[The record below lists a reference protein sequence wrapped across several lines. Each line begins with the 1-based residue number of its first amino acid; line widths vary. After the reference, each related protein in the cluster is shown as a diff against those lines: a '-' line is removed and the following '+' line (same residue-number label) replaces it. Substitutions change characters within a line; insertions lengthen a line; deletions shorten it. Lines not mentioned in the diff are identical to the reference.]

1 MHRLRAVLARK
12 ARRASRPARRPPA
25 AADPGSSKLILIC
38 GAGSSG
44 KTYATERA
52 LAIGYDV
59 TTDRADRFYR
69 AAFQAAG
76 IPREDGMYHI
86 GREARKLRGG
96 AYDAATV
103 DRFWGT
109 YQDFV
114 RRHLRNAIDWGVT
127 PVLEG
132 FTLAY
137 ADEVERIVAVARELA
152 GGDVEVFRVQL
163 KPSLKDWNR
172 NRGSKIRWG
181 SGPVLSPAK
190 RRAYEQ
196 SMEAS
201 APEPV
206 PGVED
211 RVVADSE
218 GALERLVNDEVGLR
232 PHRWYQRV
240 SLGPVETKGPSEA
253 TEKSDAVLD
262 RDVEGKRVLDVCC
275 ATGVISLLLKQRGA
289 AGVVGVERDPR
300 RYSKALELRNT
311 LKRHSQLDADVGIRL
326 GDALEVLPTLER
338 FDTAVLFGALHYFPD
353 YERTLALVANAATDA
368 VYIEFNFADSGHD
381 TAAAPDGI
389 HPYARSRFGETIYLG
404 NRDTIEEVVARA
416 MPGFRIEERRPI
428 SPPGPRNRHQREV
441 WRMRRSA

>member
-1 MHRLRAVLARK
+1 MHRLRRVLGRK
-12 ARRASRPARRPPA
+12 ARRAPRQPRAPKA
-25 AADPGSSKLILIC
+25 VADQRSSKLILIC
-38 GAGSSG
+38 GAGSTG
-44 KTYATERA
+44 KTYATEMV

-69 AAFQAAG
+69 GAFEAAG
-76 IPREDGMYHI
+76 IPRENGMYHI

-96 AYDAATV
+96 AYDADTV
-103 DRFWGT
+103 DCFWRA
-109 YQDFV
+109 YQDSV
-114 RRHLRNAIDWGVT
+114 RRHLRNAVDWGVT
-127 PVLEG
+127 PVIEG

-137 ADEVERIVAVARELA
+137 ADEVERVVAVARELA
-152 GGDVEVFRVQL
+152 ADDVDVFRVQL

-172 NRGSKIRWG
+172 NRGSKVRWE
-181 SGPVLSPAK
+181 SGLVLSPAK

-201 APEPV
+201 TPEPV

-218 GALERLVNDEVGLR
+218 AALERLVNDEVGLR

-240 SLGPVETKGPSEA
+240 SLGPIETEGPSEA
-253 TEKSDAVLD
+253 SEKSDAVLD
-262 RDVEGKRVLDVCC
+262 RDVEGRRILDVCC

-289 AGVVGVERDPR
+289 AQVAGVERDPR

-311 LKRHSQLDADVGIRL
+311 LKRHSQLDAEVDIRL

-338 FDTAVLFGALHYFPD
+338 FDTAVLFGALHYFSD
-353 YERTLALVANAATDA
+353 YERTLGLVASVAADA
-368 VYIEFNFADSGHD
+368 AYIEFNFADSGHD

-389 HPYARSRFGETIYLG
+389 HPYTRSRFGETIYLG
-404 NRDTIEEVVARA
+404 NRDTIAEVVARS

-441 WRMRRSA
+441 WRMRRSG